1 MVGNDNSKMISINI
15 SMEIESNT
23 PIESI
28 LTMLQT
34 QEDNLAPSITIKN
47 LSKNN
52 TLSFDGNQV
61 IEFLI
66 SFSMSIASG
75 VIGNYIYNAI
85 HSSARKIEI
94 NNRRTRLT
102 EESIS
107 QAIETAK
114 ELLTKT
120 EEKSQHPIHTDK
132 VAVTVRVAG
141 AEADIH
147 SGADADTVETVLRVL
162 KS

>member
-1 MVGNDNSKMISINI
+1 
-15 SMEIESNT
+15 
-23 PIESI
+23 
-28 LTMLQT
+28 MLQT

-114 ELLTKT
+114 ELLKKQKKNRNILFILIKLQLLFVLLAVKRISIL
-120 EEKSQHPIHTDK
+120 EQMPIPWK
-132 VAVTVRVAG
+132 RY
-141 AEADIH
+141 
-147 SGADADTVETVLRVL
+147 
-162 KS
+162 